1 MSERTG
7 SLWQDMGMELTSRY
21 GAAGPPSWLR
31 ACHGECEGMGRYP
44 IEIRSPGAYVG
55 ISNYQVLEWLDAHMV
70 AGHGVAWSQECDG
83 WQWLPECDGWHFIKC
98 EDCRGAGRVSR
109 LRAFLRIPYW
119 FVRGCF
125 HIAQTWSRQGDI
137 VPLRLAIWCCLGIDW
152 RQFRKGR

>member
-1 MSERTG
+1 MSERAEP
-7 SLWQDMGMELTSRY
+7 SLIDMELTSRY
-21 GAAGPPSWLR
+21 GAAGPPSWPR
-31 ACHGECEGMGRYP
+31 SCHGECEGMGWYP
-44 IEIRSPGAYVG
+44 IERTERN
-55 ISNYQVLEWLDAHMV
+55 ISEYQVREWNKAHMV
-70 AGHGVAWSQECDG
+70 CECY
-83 WQWLPECDGWHFIKC
+83 QRECDGWHFIKC